1 MGDEI
6 GQVNEVIDAMGQ
18 LVARDGGTLR
28 LSNYQPGGATVE
40 VQYTVGKND
49 ECETCL
55 ISPEMLRDFLLEGF
69 RARELGVED
78 VQVAT
83 E

>member
-1 MGDEI
+1 MGNEVV
-6 GQVNEVIDAMGQ
+6 QVNEVLDAMNQ
-18 LVARDGGTLR
+18 LVARDGGALQ
-28 LSNYQPGGATVE
+28 LASYQPGDAIVH
-40 VQYTVGKND
+40 VQYKVGKNE
-49 ECETCL
+49 ECDTCL

-69 RARELGVED
+69 RARELQVEE